1 MRVVPRVYSLVP
13 FWERGFIFLEV
24 YTWITV
30 RPLIYRKLN
39 FRCVPV
45 YRNAEPEFLKYWEE
59 NKIYEKKQELHAG
72 HKKFVLH
79 DGPPYAN
86 GKIHMGTALNKI
98 LKDIIMKYKYA
109 QGFDTPYVPGWDTH
123 GMPIEHAA
131 IKNLGLNRHELDTLV
146 LRKECHDYALKWID
160 EQRTDFK
167 RLGVLGDWDHPY
179 ITMTHD
185 YEAVQ
190 IHVFGEMAKK
200 GYIYKGKKAVYWCP
214 HCETALAEAEIE
226 YGEEKSPAIFV
237 KMPLVKDNGMLPEAA
252 QGKPAYIVIWT
263 TTPWTMPANVAIALH
278 PDFEYAWVECEGEI
292 LFMAKEMLEAVGK
305 VCKKDL
311 SNIIGTCKGKDMEYA
326 ECRHPFETI
335 DRKSLV
341 VLADYV
347 TLEAGTGCVHTAP
360 GHGAD
365 DFETGVRYN
374 LPIICPV
381 DGSGKLTA
389 EAGADFAGMFV
400 FDANVPIIKYLAG
413 LNRLFGKENIR
424 HQYAHCWRCKN
435 PIIYRATEQW
445 FASVD
450 GFREEA
456 LNAIANDV
464 QWIPSWGEARI
475 HNMVADRHDWCI
487 SRQRVWGVP
496 IPIFYCEDCNEHLV
510 NDDTI
515 NAVADLFAKEGSDA
529 WWAHSAEEILPQGTK
544 CPKCGGTHFRK
555 ESDIM
560 DVWFDSGSSHAAV
573 CKTRPELAW
582 PADMYLEG
590 SDQHRGWFQSSLL
603 TSVATEGKAPY
614 HAVLTHGYVV
624 DGEGRKMSKSVG
636 NTVAPQ
642 EVIAQYGADI
652 IRLWAA
658 SSDYKADIRISKEI
672 LKQLSE
678 VYRKIRNTIRYILGN
693 TNDFNYETDKVEFKD
708 MLELDRWALMHMQLL
723 KKEVSAAYESYDF
736 HVLYHAIHN
745 FCSVEMSSYYLD
757 ILKDRLYAYKAD
769 SFERRSAQTAM
780 YEIMLDLVVMIAPV
794 LSFTMEEVWQFMKKP
809 ASMPESVFM
818 MPWPECKE
826 EYIDEALESKWDNFI
841 EIRSEITRVLEG
853 ARRAKTIGHSLDAKV
868 ELHATGEA
876 LAILRSVEGDL
887 ATLLIVSQA
896 KLVEGL
902 AGGVEATGREDLKV
916 TVQAAEG
923 EKCERCWIYS
933 DTVGKD
939 AEHPTV
945 CARCAAALK

>member
-1 MRVVPRVYSLVP
+1 MDYSKTLNLPETEFPMRAGLP
-13 FWERGFIFLEV
+13 ER
-24 YTWITV
+24 
-30 RPLIYRKLN
+30 
-39 FRCVPV
+39 
-45 YRNAEPEFLKYWEE
+45 EPEFLKYWEE

-263 TTPWTMPANVAIALH
+263 TTPWTMPANAAIALH

-614 HAVLTHGYVV
+614 RAVLTHGYVV

-745 FCSVEMSSYYLD
+745 FCSIEMSSYYLD

>member
-1 MRVVPRVYSLVP
+1 MDYSKTLNLPETEFPMRAGLP
-13 FWERGFIFLEV
+13 ER
-24 YTWITV
+24 
-30 RPLIYRKLN
+30 
-39 FRCVPV
+39 
-45 YRNAEPEFLKYWEE
+45 EPEFLKYWEE

-389 EAGADFAGMFV
+389 EAGVDFAGMFV
-400 FDANVPIIKYLAG
+400 FDANVPIIKYLAW

-745 FCSVEMSSYYLD
+745 FCSIEMSSYYLD

>member
-1 MRVVPRVYSLVP
+1 MDYSKTLNLPETEFPMRAGLP
-13 FWERGFIFLEV
+13 ER
-24 YTWITV
+24 
-30 RPLIYRKLN
+30 
-39 FRCVPV
+39 
-45 YRNAEPEFLKYWEE
+45 EPEFLKYWEE

-603 TSVATEGKAPY
+603 TSVATEVKAPY
-614 HAVLTHGYVV
+614 RAVLTHGYVV

>member
-1 MRVVPRVYSLVP
+1 MDYSKTLNLPETEFPMRAGLP
-13 FWERGFIFLEV
+13 ER
-24 YTWITV
+24 
-30 RPLIYRKLN
+30 
-39 FRCVPV
+39 
-45 YRNAEPEFLKYWEE
+45 EPEFLKYWEE

-400 FDANVPIIKYLAG
+400 FDANVPIIKYLAW

-614 HAVLTHGYVV
+614 RAVLTHGYVV

-745 FCSVEMSSYYLD
+745 FCSIEMSSYYLD

>member
-1 MRVVPRVYSLVP
+1 
-13 FWERGFIFLEV
+13 
-24 YTWITV
+24 
-30 RPLIYRKLN
+30 
-39 FRCVPV
+39 
-45 YRNAEPEFLKYWEE
+45 
-59 NKIYEKKQELHAG
+59 
-72 HKKFVLH
+72 
-79 DGPPYAN
+79 
-86 GKIHMGTALNKI
+86 
-98 LKDIIMKYKYA
+98 
-109 QGFDTPYVPGWDTH
+109 
-123 GMPIEHAA
+123 
-131 IKNLGLNRHELDTLV
+131 
-146 LRKECHDYALKWID
+146 
-160 EQRTDFK
+160 
-167 RLGVLGDWDHPY
+167 
-179 ITMTHD
+179 
-185 YEAVQ
+185 
-190 IHVFGEMAKK
+190 MAKK

-614 HAVLTHGYVV
+614 RAVLTHGYVV

-868 ELHATGEA
+868 ELHAAGEA
-876 LAILRSVEGDL
+876 LAILRSVESDL

-902 AGGVEATGREDLKV
+902 TGGVEATGREDLKV

>member
-1 MRVVPRVYSLVP
+1 MDYSKTLNLPETEFPMRAGLP
-13 FWERGFIFLEV
+13 ER
-24 YTWITV
+24 
-30 RPLIYRKLN
+30 
-39 FRCVPV
+39 
-45 YRNAEPEFLKYWEE
+45 EPEFLKYWEE

-614 HAVLTHGYVV
+614 RAVLTHGYVV

-693 TNDFNYETDKVEFKD
+693 TNDFNYKTDKVEFKD

>member
-1 MRVVPRVYSLVP
+1 MDYSKTLNLPETEFPMRAGLP
-13 FWERGFIFLEV
+13 ER
-24 YTWITV
+24 
-30 RPLIYRKLN
+30 
-39 FRCVPV
+39 
-45 YRNAEPEFLKYWEE
+45 EPEFLKYWEE

-214 HCETALAEAEIE
+214 YCETALAEAEIE

-614 HAVLTHGYVV
+614 RAVLTHGYVV

>member
-1 MRVVPRVYSLVP
+1 MDYSKTLNLPETEFPMRAGLP
-13 FWERGFIFLEV
+13 ER
-24 YTWITV
+24 
-30 RPLIYRKLN
+30 
-39 FRCVPV
+39 
-45 YRNAEPEFLKYWEE
+45 EPEFLKYWEE

-389 EAGADFAGMFV
+389 EAGADFTGMFV

-614 HAVLTHGYVV
+614 RAVLTHGYVV

>member
-1 MRVVPRVYSLVP
+1 MDYSKTLNLPETEFPMRAGLP
-13 FWERGFIFLEV
+13 ER
-24 YTWITV
+24 
-30 RPLIYRKLN
+30 
-39 FRCVPV
+39 
-45 YRNAEPEFLKYWEE
+45 EPEFLKYWEE

-400 FDANVPIIKYLAG
+400 FDANVPIIKYLAW

-614 HAVLTHGYVV
+614 RAVLTHGYVV

>member
-1 MRVVPRVYSLVP
+1 MDYSKTLNLPETEFPMRAGLP
-13 FWERGFIFLEV
+13 ER
-24 YTWITV
+24 
-30 RPLIYRKLN
+30 
-39 FRCVPV
+39 
-45 YRNAEPEFLKYWEE
+45 EPEFLKYWEE

-252 QGKPAYIVIWT
+252 QGKQAYIVIWT

-529 WWAHSAEEILPQGTK
+529 WWAHSAEEILPHGTK

-614 HAVLTHGYVV
+614 RAVLTHGYVV

>member
-1 MRVVPRVYSLVP
+1 MDYSKTLNLPETEFPMRAGLP
-13 FWERGFIFLEV
+13 ER
-24 YTWITV
+24 
-30 RPLIYRKLN
+30 
-39 FRCVPV
+39 
-45 YRNAEPEFLKYWEE
+45 EPEFLKYWEE

-72 HKKFVLH
+72 RKKFVLH

-389 EAGADFAGMFV
+389 EAGVDFAGMFV

-456 LNAIANDV
+456 LNAIANHV

-614 HAVLTHGYVV
+614 RAVLTHGYVV

-868 ELHATGEA
+868 ELHAAGEA
-876 LAILRSVEGDL
+876 LAILRSVESDL

-902 AGGVEATGREDLKV
+902 TGGVEATGREDLKV

>member
-1 MRVVPRVYSLVP
+1 
-13 FWERGFIFLEV
+13 
-24 YTWITV
+24 
-30 RPLIYRKLN
+30 
-39 FRCVPV
+39 
-45 YRNAEPEFLKYWEE
+45 
-59 NKIYEKKQELHAG
+59 
-72 HKKFVLH
+72 
-79 DGPPYAN
+79 
-86 GKIHMGTALNKI
+86 MGTALNKI

-365 DFETGVRYN
+365 DFETGGRYN

-614 HAVLTHGYVV
+614 RAVLTHGYVV

>member
-1 MRVVPRVYSLVP
+1 MDYSKTLNLPETEFPMRAGLP
-13 FWERGFIFLEV
+13 ER
-24 YTWITV
+24 
-30 RPLIYRKLN
+30 
-39 FRCVPV
+39 
-45 YRNAEPEFLKYWEE
+45 EPEFLKYWEE

-896 KLVEGL
+896 KLMEGL

>member
-1 MRVVPRVYSLVP
+1 MRAGLP
-13 FWERGFIFLEV
+13 ER
-24 YTWITV
+24 
-30 RPLIYRKLN
+30 
-39 FRCVPV
+39 
-45 YRNAEPEFLKYWEE
+45 EPEFLKYWEE

-389 EAGADFAGMFV
+389 EAGVDFAGMFV
-400 FDANVPIIKYLAG
+400 FDANVPIIKYLAW

-456 LNAIANDV
+456 LNAIANDA

-614 HAVLTHGYVV
+614 RAVLTHGYVV

-745 FCSVEMSSYYLD
+745 FCSIEMSSYYLD

>member
-1 MRVVPRVYSLVP
+1 MDYSKTLNLPETEFPMRAGLP
-13 FWERGFIFLEV
+13 ER
-24 YTWITV
+24 
-30 RPLIYRKLN
+30 
-39 FRCVPV
+39 
-45 YRNAEPEFLKYWEE
+45 EPEFLKYWEE

-389 EAGADFAGMFV
+389 EAGVDFAGMFV

-456 LNAIANDV
+456 LNAIANHV

-614 HAVLTHGYVV
+614 RAVLTHGYVV

-745 FCSVEMSSYYLD
+745 FCSIEMSSYYLD

-868 ELHATGEA
+868 ELYATGEA

>member
-1 MRVVPRVYSLVP
+1 MDYSKTLNLPETEFPMRAGLP
-13 FWERGFIFLEV
+13 ER
-24 YTWITV
+24 
-30 RPLIYRKLN
+30 
-39 FRCVPV
+39 
-45 YRNAEPEFLKYWEE
+45 EPEFLKYWEE

-335 DRKSLV
+335 NRKSLV

-614 HAVLTHGYVV
+614 RAVLTHGYVV

>member
-1 MRVVPRVYSLVP
+1 MDYSKTLNLPETEFPMRAGLP
-13 FWERGFIFLEV
+13 ER
-24 YTWITV
+24 
-30 RPLIYRKLN
+30 
-39 FRCVPV
+39 
-45 YRNAEPEFLKYWEE
+45 EPEFLKYWEE

-496 IPIFYCEDCNEHLV
+496 IPIFYCEDCDEHLV

-529 WWAHSAEEILPQGTK
+529 WWAHSAEEILPHGTK

-614 HAVLTHGYVV
+614 RAVLTHGYVV

>member
-1 MRVVPRVYSLVP
+1 MDYSKTLNLPETEFPMRAGLP
-13 FWERGFIFLEV
+13 ER
-24 YTWITV
+24 
-30 RPLIYRKLN
+30 
-39 FRCVPV
+39 
-45 YRNAEPEFLKYWEE
+45 EPEFLKYWEE

-529 WWAHSAEEILPQGTK
+529 WWAHSAEEILLQGTK

-614 HAVLTHGYVV
+614 RAVLTHGYVV

-745 FCSVEMSSYYLD
+745 FCSIEMSSYYLD

>member
-1 MRVVPRVYSLVP
+1 MDYSKTLNLPETEFPMRAGLP
-13 FWERGFIFLEV
+13 ER
-24 YTWITV
+24 
-30 RPLIYRKLN
+30 
-39 FRCVPV
+39 
-45 YRNAEPEFLKYWEE
+45 EPEFLKYWEE

-544 CPKCGGTHFRK
+544 CTKCGGTHFRK

-614 HAVLTHGYVV
+614 RAVLTHGYVV

-693 TNDFNYETDKVEFKD
+693 TNDFNYEIDKVEFKD

>member
-1 MRVVPRVYSLVP
+1 MRAGLP
-13 FWERGFIFLEV
+13 ER
-24 YTWITV
+24 
-30 RPLIYRKLN
+30 
-39 FRCVPV
+39 
-45 YRNAEPEFLKYWEE
+45 EPEFLKYWEE

-389 EAGADFAGMFV
+389 EAGVDFAGMFV

-456 LNAIANDV
+456 LNAIANHV

-529 WWAHSAEEILPQGTK
+529 WWAHSAEEILLQGTK

-614 HAVLTHGYVV
+614 RAVLTHGYVV

-745 FCSVEMSSYYLD
+745 FCSIEMSSYYLD

>member
-1 MRVVPRVYSLVP
+1 MDYSKTLNLPETEFPMRAGLP
-13 FWERGFIFLEV
+13 ER
-24 YTWITV
+24 
-30 RPLIYRKLN
+30 
-39 FRCVPV
+39 
-45 YRNAEPEFLKYWEE
+45 EPEFLKYWEE

-745 FCSVEMSSYYLD
+745 FCSIEMSSYYLD

>member
-1 MRVVPRVYSLVP
+1 MDYSKTLNLPETEFPMRAGLP
-13 FWERGFIFLEV
+13 ER
-24 YTWITV
+24 
-30 RPLIYRKLN
+30 
-39 FRCVPV
+39 
-45 YRNAEPEFLKYWEE
+45 EPEFLKYWEE

-389 EAGADFAGMFV
+389 EAGVDFAGMFV

-456 LNAIANDV
+456 LNAIANHV

-515 NAVADLFAKEGSDA
+515 NAVADRFAKEGSDA

-614 HAVLTHGYVV
+614 RAVLTHGYVV

-745 FCSVEMSSYYLD
+745 FCSIEMSSYYLD

>member
-1 MRVVPRVYSLVP
+1 MRAGLP
-13 FWERGFIFLEV
+13 ER
-24 YTWITV
+24 
-30 RPLIYRKLN
+30 
-39 FRCVPV
+39 
-45 YRNAEPEFLKYWEE
+45 EPEFLKYWEE

-179 ITMTHD
+179 FTMTHD

-614 HAVLTHGYVV
+614 RAVLTHGYVV

>member
-1 MRVVPRVYSLVP
+1 MDYSKTLNLPETEFPMRAGLP
-13 FWERGFIFLEV
+13 ER
-24 YTWITV
+24 
-30 RPLIYRKLN
+30 
-39 FRCVPV
+39 
-45 YRNAEPEFLKYWEE
+45 EPEFLKYWEE

-614 HAVLTHGYVV
+614 RAVLTHGYVV

-745 FCSVEMSSYYLD
+745 FCSIEMSSYYLD
-757 ILKDRLYAYKAD
+757 ILKDRLYAYKTD

>member
-1 MRVVPRVYSLVP
+1 MDYSKTLNLPETEFPMRAGLP
-13 FWERGFIFLEV
+13 ER
-24 YTWITV
+24 
-30 RPLIYRKLN
+30 
-39 FRCVPV
+39 
-45 YRNAEPEFLKYWEE
+45 EPEFLKYWEE

-424 HQYAHCWRCKN
+424 HQYAHCWRCKK

-529 WWAHSAEEILPQGTK
+529 WWAHSAEEILPHGTK

-614 HAVLTHGYVV
+614 RAVLTHGYVV

-745 FCSVEMSSYYLD
+745 FCSIEMSSYYLD

>member
-1 MRVVPRVYSLVP
+1 MDYSKTLNLPETEFPMRAGLP
-13 FWERGFIFLEV
+13 ER
-24 YTWITV
+24 
-30 RPLIYRKLN
+30 
-39 FRCVPV
+39 
-45 YRNAEPEFLKYWEE
+45 EPEFLKYWEE

-614 HAVLTHGYVV
+614 RAVLTHGYVV

-902 AGGVEATGREDLKV
+902 AGGIEATGREDLKV

>member
-1 MRVVPRVYSLVP
+1 MDYSKTLNLPETEFPMRAGLPDR
-13 FWERGFIFLEV
+13 
-24 YTWITV
+24 
-30 RPLIYRKLN
+30 
-39 FRCVPV
+39 
-45 YRNAEPEFLKYWEE
+45 EPEFLKYWEE

-614 HAVLTHGYVV
+614 RAVLTHGYVV

>member
-1 MRVVPRVYSLVP
+1 MDYSKTLNLPETEFPMRAGLP
-13 FWERGFIFLEV
+13 ER
-24 YTWITV
+24 
-30 RPLIYRKLN
+30 
-39 FRCVPV
+39 
-45 YRNAEPEFLKYWEE
+45 EPEFLKYWEE

-389 EAGADFAGMFV
+389 EAGVDFAGMFV

-456 LNAIANDV
+456 LNAIANHV

-573 CKTRPELAW
+573 CKTRPELAG

-614 HAVLTHGYVV
+614 RAVLTHGYVV

>member
-1 MRVVPRVYSLVP
+1 MDYSKTLNLPETEFPMRAGLP
-13 FWERGFIFLEV
+13 ER
-24 YTWITV
+24 
-30 RPLIYRKLN
+30 
-39 FRCVPV
+39 
-45 YRNAEPEFLKYWEE
+45 EPEFLKYWEE

-614 HAVLTHGYVV
+614 RAVLTHGYVV

-841 EIRSEITRVLEG
+841 DIRSEITRVLEG

>member
-1 MRVVPRVYSLVP
+1 MDYSKTLNLPETEFPMRAGLP
-13 FWERGFIFLEV
+13 ER
-24 YTWITV
+24 
-30 RPLIYRKLN
+30 
-39 FRCVPV
+39 
-45 YRNAEPEFLKYWEE
+45 EPEFLKYWEE

-263 TTPWTMPANVAIALH
+263 TTPWTMPANVAIAMH

>member
-1 MRVVPRVYSLVP
+1 MDYSKTLNLPETEFPMRAGLP
-13 FWERGFIFLEV
+13 ER
-24 YTWITV
+24 
-30 RPLIYRKLN
+30 
-39 FRCVPV
+39 
-45 YRNAEPEFLKYWEE
+45 EPEFLKYWEE

-487 SRQRVWGVP
+487 SRQRVWGIP

-614 HAVLTHGYVV
+614 RAVLTHGYVV

>member
-1 MRVVPRVYSLVP
+1 MDYSKTLNLPETEFPMRAGLP
-13 FWERGFIFLEV
+13 ER
-24 YTWITV
+24 
-30 RPLIYRKLN
+30 
-39 FRCVPV
+39 
-45 YRNAEPEFLKYWEE
+45 EPEFLKYWEE

-109 QGFDTPYVPGWDTH
+109 QGFDTPYVTGWDTH

-614 HAVLTHGYVV
+614 RAVLTHGYVV

>member
-1 MRVVPRVYSLVP
+1 MRAGLP
-13 FWERGFIFLEV
+13 ER
-24 YTWITV
+24 
-30 RPLIYRKLN
+30 
-39 FRCVPV
+39 
-45 YRNAEPEFLKYWEE
+45 EPEFLKYWEE

-389 EAGADFAGMFV
+389 EAGVDFAGMFV

-456 LNAIANDV
+456 LNAIANHV
-464 QWIPSWGEARI
+464 RWIPSWGEARI

-614 HAVLTHGYVV
+614 RAVLTHGYVV

-745 FCSVEMSSYYLD
+745 FCSIEMSSYYLD

>member
-1 MRVVPRVYSLVP
+1 MDYSKTLNLPETEFPMRAGLP
-13 FWERGFIFLEV
+13 ER
-24 YTWITV
+24 
-30 RPLIYRKLN
+30 
-39 FRCVPV
+39 
-45 YRNAEPEFLKYWEE
+45 EPEFLKYWEE

-582 PADMYLEG
+582 PADIYLEG

>member
-1 MRVVPRVYSLVP
+1 MDYSKTLNLPETEFPMRAGLP
-13 FWERGFIFLEV
+13 ER
-24 YTWITV
+24 
-30 RPLIYRKLN
+30 
-39 FRCVPV
+39 
-45 YRNAEPEFLKYWEE
+45 EPEFLKYWEE

-614 HAVLTHGYVV
+614 RAVLTHGYVV

-794 LSFTMEEVWQFMKKP
+794 LSFTTEEVWQFMKKP

>member
-1 MRVVPRVYSLVP
+1 MDYSKTLNLPETEFPMRAGLP
-13 FWERGFIFLEV
+13 ER
-24 YTWITV
+24 
-30 RPLIYRKLN
+30 
-39 FRCVPV
+39 
-45 YRNAEPEFLKYWEE
+45 EPEFLKYWEE

-413 LNRLFGKENIR
+413 LNRLFGKEDIR

-614 HAVLTHGYVV
+614 RAVLTHGYVV

-769 SFERRSAQTAM
+769 SFERRSAQTSM